1 MCSERPEYNEKIKM
15 MHALAPVA
23 YMNNAASPVM
33 RFLGANV
40 ITLQVTS
47 LHTLV
52 NHVMEIQRCWC
63 FS

>member
-1 MCSERPEYNEKIKM
+1 MPEYNAKIKM

-40 ITLQVTS
+40 NTLQVIFA
-47 LHTLV
+47 V
-52 NHVMEIQRCWC
+52 NQ
-63 FS
+63 